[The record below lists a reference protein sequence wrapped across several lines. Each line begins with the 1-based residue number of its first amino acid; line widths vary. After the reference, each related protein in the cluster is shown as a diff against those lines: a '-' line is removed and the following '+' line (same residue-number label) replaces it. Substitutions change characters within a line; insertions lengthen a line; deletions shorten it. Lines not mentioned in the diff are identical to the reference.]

1 MHCPRGVKEHRCH
14 AHRFQQQALPDA
26 PAVQKAADDGGEP
39 TPAEV
44 GGDTQQRHGV
54 RAHGQQ
60 LNDDPRS
67 EHRPH
72 PLLEAVYRC
81 DEVIGHVAPFYRQ
94 ATAARLPLADVQ
106 RGHGGSQAAQTD
118 DGCRQ
123 NHHSKAERGHNAV
136 RAEIEKARPEAHKHQ
151 RRGRHGGHGHHTAVR
166 AEECAGFALLG

>member
-39 TPAEV
+39 TPTEV

-81 DEVIGHVAPFYRQ
+81 DEVIGYVAPFYRQ

-118 DGCRQ
+118 DADENSEGIMDYLAGYAVTIERSAQDKVC
-123 NHHSKAERGHNAV
+123 SK
-136 RAEIEKARPEAHKHQ
+136 
-151 RRGRHGGHGHHTAVR
+151 
-166 AEECAGFALLG
+166 